1 MKPRVQVKS
10 SGCIRDRNYLNLSCH
25 YVIWSLM
32 KVEQIY
38 LKRRQLDGTN
48 NNLTLFWMD
57 EKRLTWLLRRSDCTT
72 ALSSWDFSPCL
83 CGLSVYESFATCALS
98 SLNWVSRMPFQ
109 SWIVET
115 IIGEMRLYRRLN
127 FSQLFCFT
135 NGCCSP
141 RVSRSYYW
149 RDENLQTSN
158 IPWHEWSSHSMDR
171 ARFTLVECLAE
182 EVKLD
187 PSKTSLLT
195 QLKSK
200 RRFNWRR
207 EIAREVEVFS
217 TCTLIGTVEGYWGLA
232 CAIYVAVSRHRGSE
246 YWVVWTWK
254 CFFYSQLR
262 VWYYSKLP

>member
-1 MKPRVQVKS
+1 
-10 SGCIRDRNYLNLSCH
+10 
-25 YVIWSLM
+25 
-32 KVEQIY
+32 
-38 LKRRQLDGTN
+38 
-48 NNLTLFWMD
+48 
-57 EKRLTWLLRRSDCTT
+57 
-72 ALSSWDFSPCL
+72 
-83 CGLSVYESFATCALS
+83 
-98 SLNWVSRMPFQ
+98 MPFQ

-135 NGCCSP
+135 NRCCSP

-232 CAIYVAVSRHRGSE
+232 CAIYVAVSWHRGSE

>member
-1 MKPRVQVKS
+1 
-10 SGCIRDRNYLNLSCH
+10 
-25 YVIWSLM
+25 
-32 KVEQIY
+32 
-38 LKRRQLDGTN
+38 
-48 NNLTLFWMD
+48 MD

-171 ARFTLVECLAE
+171 ARFRLVECLAE

-195 QLKSK
+195 QLK
-200 RRFNWRR
+200 RVN
-207 EIAREVEVFS
+207 AG
-217 TCTLIGTVEGYWGLA
+217 LIEDVKLLGRL
-232 CAIYVAVSRHRGSE
+232 
-246 YWVVWTWK
+246 K
-254 CFFYSQLR
+254 FSQLVLSLEQWKGTG
-262 VWYYSKLP
+262 VWRAQST